1 MIKKIRNLLT
11 VILFT
16 FTGLGSAWAQP
27 VKFAL
32 CYDIS
37 KAYTF
42 ITPQLIHLKEASNV
56 TKK

>member
-11 VILFT
+11 VILFA
-16 FTGLGSAWAQP
+16 FTGLGSALAQP

-42 ITPQLIHLKEASNV
+42 ITPQLISMWFFGR
-56 TKK
+56 